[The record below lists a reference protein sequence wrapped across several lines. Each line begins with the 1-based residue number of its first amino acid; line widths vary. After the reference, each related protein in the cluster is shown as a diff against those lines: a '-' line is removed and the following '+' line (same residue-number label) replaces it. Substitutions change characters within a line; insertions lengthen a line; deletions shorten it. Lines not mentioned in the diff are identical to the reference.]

1 MLVKVKTGEVRF
13 SFCHLFEPHSFLD
26 GQEAKYS
33 MAILISKTDKKTL
46 DAIKAAYEQAKQ
58 EGVEKY
64 GKSFASKA
72 SPLIRPIGSN
82 YGLLRDADQ
91 DEELSTDENYAG
103 HYIMNLKSTKAP
115 QVLSRETGKGTLL
128 TKENG
133 GEDIVYS
140 GCYGKVSL
148 SVYPYNNVQTGIS
161 ASLNNVLKTKDGE
174 RFSGWTSASD
184 DFADEFEDEDYDDDL
199 LG

>member
-1 MLVKVKTGEVRF
+1 MSVKVKTGEVRF
-13 SFCHLFEPHSFLD
+13 SFCHLFEPHAFQD
-26 GQEAKYS
+26 GQDAKYS
-33 MAILISKTDKKTL
+33 MAILIPKTDKKTL
-46 DAIKAAYEQAKQ
+46 NAIKEAYELAKK
-58 EGVEKY
+58 EGIEKY

-72 SPLIRPIGSN
+72 SPLIRPVGSN

-91 DEELSTDENYAG
+91 DEELASDENYAG
-103 HYIMNLKSTKAP
+103 HFIMNLKSTKAP
-115 QVLSRETGKGTLL
+115 QVLAKETGRQLI
-128 TKENG
+128 TKESG

-148 SVYPYNNVQTGIS
+148 SIYPYNNVQIGIS

-174 RFSGWTSASD
+174 RFSGWTSAAD
-184 DFADEFEDEDYDDDL
+184 DFADELDDADYDEDL

>member
-1 MLVKVKTGEVRF
+1 MSVKVKTGEVRF
-13 SFCHLFEPHSFLD
+13 SFCHLFEPYAF
-26 GQEAKYS
+26 QEAKEAKYS
-33 MAILISKTDKKTL
+33 MAILIPKTDKKTIG
-46 DAIKAAYEQAKQ
+46 AIKAAYEQAKQ

-64 GKSFASKA
+64 GKAFASKA
-72 SPLIRPIGSN
+72 SPLIRPVGSN

-115 QVLSRETGKGTLL
+115 QVLAKETGKQLI
-128 TKENG
+128 TKESG

-161 ASLNNVLKTKDGE
+161 ASLNNVLKTRDGE
-174 RFSGWTSASD
+174 RFSGWTSAAD
-184 DFADEFEDEDYDDDL
+184 DFAEELEDADYDDDL

>member
-1 MLVKVKTGEVRF
+1 MSVKVKTGEVRA
-13 SFCHLFEPHSFLD
+13 SFCHLFEPYAF
-26 GQEAKYS
+26 QEDRDAKYS
-33 MAILISKTDKKTL
+33 IAILIPKTDKKTL
-46 DAIKAAYEQAKQ
+46 GAIKAAYEQAKQ

-64 GKSFASKA
+64 GKAFASKA

-82 YGLLRDADQ
+82 YGLLRDADE
-91 DEELSTDENYAG
+91 DEELSSDEAYAG

-115 QVLSRETGKGTLL
+115 QVLSRETGKQLI

-161 ASLNNVLKTKDGE
+161 TSLNNVLKTRDGE
-174 RFSGWTSASD
+174 RFSGWTSAAD
-184 DFADEFEDEDYDDDL
+184 DFAEELEDADYDDDL

>member
-1 MLVKVKTGEVRF
+1 MSVKVKTGEVRF
-13 SFCHLFEPHSFLD
+13 SYCHLFEPYAF
-26 GQEAKYS
+26 QEDRDAKYS
-33 MAILISKTDKKTL
+33 IAILIPKTDKKTL
-46 DAIKAAYEQAKQ
+46 GAIKAAYEQAKQ

-64 GKSFASKA
+64 GKAFASKA

-82 YGLLRDADQ
+82 YGLLRDADE
-91 DEELSTDENYAG
+91 DEELSSDEAYAG

-115 QVLSRETGKGTLL
+115 QVLSRETGKQLI

-161 ASLNNVLKTKDGE
+161 ASLNNVLKTRDGE
-174 RFSGWTSASD
+174 RFSGWTSAAD
-184 DFADEFEDEDYDDDL
+184 DFAEELEDADYDDDL

>member
-1 MLVKVKTGEVRF
+1 MSVKVKTGEVRF
-13 SFCHLFEPHSFLD
+13 SFCHLFEPHLFLD

-33 MAILISKTDKKTL
+33 MAILIPKTDKKTIG
-46 DAIKAAYEQAKQ
+46 AIRAAYEQAKQ

-64 GKSFASKA
+64 GKAFASKA
-72 SPLIRPIGSN
+72 SPLIRPVGSN

-115 QVLSRETGKGTLL
+115 QVLAKETGKQLI

-174 RFSGWTSASD
+174 RFSGWTSAAD
-184 DFADEFEDEDYDDDL
+184 DFAEELEDADYDDDL

>member
-1 MLVKVKTGEVRF
+1 MSVKVKTGEVRF
-13 SFCHLFEPHSFLD
+13 SFCHLFEPYAFQE

-33 MAILISKTDKKTL
+33 LAILIPKTDKKTIG
-46 DAIKAAYEQAKQ
+46 AIKAAYEQAKQ

-64 GKSFASKA
+64 GKAFASKA
-72 SPLIRPIGSN
+72 SPLVRPVGSN

-91 DEELSTDENYAG
+91 DEELSTDESYAG

-115 QVLSRETGKGTLL
+115 QVLAQETGKQLI

-161 ASLNNVLKTKDGE
+161 ASLNNVLKTRDGE
-174 RFSGWTSASD
+174 RFSGWTSAAD
-184 DFADEFEDEDYDDDL
+184 DFAEELEDADYDDDL